1 MSSTP
6 LRRSRHARRELDQR
20 RRARTRARVLEAA
33 ERVLA
38 TEGLD
43 APVPAIARAAG
54 VGVGSV
60 YRHFPSKEALVDAVV
75 VDRLSWYAERAEA
88 AALEPD
94 AWIALVDLIVAAA
107 ERQSVDALLT
117 EALETVEDHA
127 EVKPAIAHATGALD
141 RLLARAREQG
151 TLRPDV
157 TTDDLRLVFVSVGAV
172 IASPRTR
179 PESWRRLV
187 ELITDGMRAS
197 PGAPSLRPLPPA
209 A

>member
-6 LRRSRHARRELDQR
+6 LRRARHGRRELDQR

-38 TEGLD
+38 ADGLD

-75 VDRLSWYAERAEA
+75 VDRLSWYAERTEA
-88 AALEPD
+88 AAREPD
-94 AWIALVDLIVAAA
+94 AWSALVDLLLAAA
-107 ERQSVDALLT
+107 ERQTVDALLT
-117 EALETVEDHA
+117 EALETVEDHV
-127 EVKPAIAHATGALD
+127 EVKPAMTRATDALD

-157 TTDDLRLVFVSVGAV
+157 TTDDLRLVFVSVAAV
-172 IASPRTR
+172 IASSRT
-179 PESWRRLV
+179 PTGSWRRLV
-187 ELITDGMRAS
+187 ELITDGMRGDHRT
-197 PGAPSLRPLPPA
+197 PLRPLPPA